1 MSTATNS
8 AEKAIARKQRR
19 DRKAQ
24 GKRAQHGPLL
34 QLVIEDQRRPQAPAK
49 PRQAPVKP
57 LNAAQGRFDVSMASN
72 TCTFALGSA
81 GTGKTWFAAARMAER
96 LRDGEVDKVVI
107 TRPAVEAGES
117 LGFLPGELDEK
128 FEPYFRPVREA
139 FEDVLGKGF
148 TEYLIKEGRIEARPL
163 ALLRGSTLKNADVLL
178 DEAQNTT
185 PGQMKMFLTRIG
197 ENARVVVNG
206 DPAQK
211 DIPGPSGLMDAVG
224 RLASVRGVGI
234 VRFGREDVVRSGFV
248 MDVLE
253 AYETP
258 FADEAAADNEN
269 DPSYTE
275 GLRRVLQSD
284 AKA

>member
-1 MSTATNS
+1 MSTATNT
-8 AEKAIARKQRR
+8 ADKAIRRKQRR
-19 DRKAQ
+19 DAKRQ
-24 GKRAQHGPLL
+24 GKGTQHGPLL
-34 QLVIEDQRRPQAPAK
+34 HLIAENRRPQAPAK
-49 PRQAPVKP
+49 PRQAAVKP
-57 LNAAQGRFDVSMASN
+57 LNAAQARFDVSMN
-72 TCTFALGSA
+72 TNTLTIALGSA

-96 LRDGEVDKVVI
+96 LRDGEIEKVVI
-107 TRPAVEAGES
+107 TRPAVEAGEN

-197 ENARVVVNG
+197 ENTRVVVNG

-224 RLASVRGVGI
+224 RLTRVRSVGVI
-234 VRFGREDVVRSGFV
+234 RFAREDVVRSGFCQ
-248 MDVLE
+248 DVLE

-258 FADEAAADNEN
+258 ELIEPVNEN
-269 DPSYTE
+269 EPDLA
-275 GLRRVLQSD
+275 GLRRFIGAEV
-284 AKA
+284 

>member
-1 MSTATNS
+1 MS
-8 AEKAIARKQRR
+8 
-19 DRKAQ
+19 
-24 GKRAQHGPLL
+24 
-34 QLVIEDQRRPQAPAK
+34 
-49 PRQAPVKP
+49 
-57 LNAAQGRFDVSMASN
+57 SN
-72 TCTFALGSA
+72 TLTIALGSA

-96 LRDGEVDKVVI
+96 LRDGEIERVVI

-163 ALLRGSTLKNADVLL
+163 ALLRGSTLKDADVLL

-197 ENARVVVNG
+197 ENTRVVVNG

-211 DIPGPSGLMDAVG
+211 DIPGPSGLMDAVS
-224 RLASVRGVGI
+224 RLERVRSVGI
-234 VRFGREDVVRSGFV
+234 IRFGREDVVRSGFCQ
-248 MDVLE
+248 DVLE

-258 FADEAAADNEN
+258 VAVEPVNDDEPDHA
-269 DPSYTE
+269 
-275 GLRRVLQSD
+275 GLRRFIGAEV
-284 AKA
+284 